1 VKRNNRHRAF
11 TLIELAVACAITA
24 LLMAGV
30 LAVVTAMTRDRQRVA
45 AANLIQPQ
53 SQAAI
58 LELLRR
64 DLSCATDIQSRTG
77 SVTLRTFSSLNVA
90 DNSPLDR
97 PSLVGYR
104 IVQNGGVECLIR
116 RQQFMDDP
124 IAPPSEN
131 VVAFGVQGI
140 SVQAT
145 QIRSSRQA
153 RVQVD
158 FGDRT
163 RSIQQ
168 TILLN

>member
-45 AANLIQPQ
+45 VANLIQPQ

-58 LELLRR
+58 LELLRL
-64 DLSCATDIQSRTG
+64 DLSCATDIQPGAG
-77 SVTLRTFSSLNVA
+77 SVTLHTFSSLNA
-90 DNSPLDR
+90 KNNSPLDR
-97 PSLVGYR
+97 PSLVQYR
-104 IVQNGGVECLIR
+104 IIQESGTGCLIR
-116 RQQFMDDP
+116 RQQLTDDP

-145 QIRSSRQA
+145 QIPSSHQV

-158 FGDRT
+158 FGDT
-163 RSIQQ
+163 TKNIQQ
-168 TILLN
+168 TILMN